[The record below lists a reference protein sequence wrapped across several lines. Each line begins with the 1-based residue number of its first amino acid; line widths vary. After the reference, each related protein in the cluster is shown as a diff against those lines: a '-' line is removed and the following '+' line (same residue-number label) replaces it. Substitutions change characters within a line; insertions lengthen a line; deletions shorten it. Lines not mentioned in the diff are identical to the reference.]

1 MIIFY
6 DKRTGEIHG
15 TIDGRVHSETHL
27 KCSVDNGIGKENIGS
42 YIIGWSEEKGQKKTH
57 NLHKFELLRRFEDLT
72 PFSPMNCKI
81 ENGEL
86 VEKRDEQLTN
96 TSDSEGEKTKQ
107 DNPSNDHDFIH
118 KIK

>member
-6 DKRTGEIHG
+6 KKSTGKKIS
-15 TIDGRVHSETHL
+15 TIDGRVHDETHL
-27 KCSVDNGIGKENIGS
+27 NCSVDDGS
-42 YIIGWSEEKGQKKTH
+42 GEEIEKYVLGWSEEKGQKKTH

-107 DNPSNDHDFIH
+107 DNPSNDHNFIH